1 MAWRDRNI
9 WARVGVVVT
18 SRSLLVS
25 LVAVVVGCAGAE
37 PPAAPIPPVS
47 TGKVRVRVFTEPSPA
62 RLLAPAGRFVFVG
75 TDTDLERWD
84 RDGGVL
90 TLSADHG
97 LSGSHVAALAPDPER
112 RWVWILTEGGLGHY
126 DAGADMYSE
135 MPPPAPSVGVDLGA
149 LGKDATASL

>member
-1 MAWRDRNI
+1 G
-9 WARVGVVVT
+9 VLGGGVV
-18 SRSLLVS
+18 
-25 LVAVVVGCAGAE
+25 GACTPVE

-47 TGKVRVRVFTEPSPA
+47 TGKVRVRVFTEASPA

-84 RDGGVL
+84 VDGGVL

-112 RWVWILTEGGLGHY
+112 RGGGILPGGGGGGYGGGGGGEWGGAARAGGGGGGFWGAGAEGG
-126 DAGADMYSE
+126 AGA
-135 MPPPAPSVGVDLGA
+135 GG
-149 LGKDATASL
+149 GGGGG